1 MKIEK
6 KLVEI
11 IKPENQLTLFG
22 YESYFDFFMKLLKKN
37 KIPNSILFSGEKGI
51 GTRSCCCPTGRC
63 PTAKAFGT
71 YE

>member
-22 YESYFDFFMKLLKKN
+22 YESYFDFFMKLLKK
-37 KIPNSILFSGEKGI
+37 K
-51 GTRSCCCPTGRC
+51 
-63 PTAKAFGT
+63 
-71 YE
+71 